1 MKRLL
6 FYYSLYALSVFLL
19 AACSDDM
26 NGLRQA
32 PGLQAGNADGV
43 TRFGATLHATVNNPE
58 GRVIHECGFLLS
70 AFPSMAD
77 AQTMSLPSPVSEGG
91 FSYTLTGLE
100 AGRDYYYCAYVSSG
114 YSTVRSDIRKFTS
127 LLLDGPVF
135 APPVVEVQG
144 FTSLRVSSQLLDNG
158 GSDLTVCGFLYKET
172 DDAEAELS
180 LGQPG
185 VVFISS
191 PSLQTDIIDLRPS
204 CTYVICAVGVSND
217 VFGRSANAVVT
228 LPQTLLPSLSSVAFS
243 DTTLL
248 SVRLSARLL
257 SHGTG
262 SVTECGFCYSREQ
275 SEPTVDDLVLPVSVG
290 DRMEAVLPDV
300 QAQRDYYIRAYARNG
315 EGYAYGPVAV
325 YRLEYGISL
334 LTAEAADIGRTQ
346 ARLRASMTL
355 GNALTVKSR
364 GFCWT
369 TGDALP
375 TVTDSHVLVSGNDTE
390 FSYLLTGQKP
400 SSRVRY
406 RPFADYAG
414 TIFYGDVRELVTLPV
429 ALATVSTGNASAV
442 TASGAVL
449 TATVDDVGDGTVM
462 ERGFCWSLTDETPTI
477 ETAHQAVDGDAFR
490 LELASLRSAS
500 TYHYRAYVRNE
511 AGVAYGETKTFT
523 TLKRTPSGGDIE
535 YPAEE

>member
-32 PGLQAGNADGV
+32 PVVQAGQAESIS
-43 TRFGATLHATVNNPE
+43 RYGAMLHGTVVNPE
-58 GRVIHECGFLLS
+58 GRVVGQCGFLLS

-77 AQTMSLPSPVSEGG
+77 AQTLSLPSPVSEGG
-91 FSYTLTGLE
+91 FSYVLTGLE

-114 YSTVRSDIRKFTS
+114 YSTARSDVRKFTT
-127 LLLDGPVF
+127 LLVDGPTF
-135 APPVVEVQG
+135 APLTVDTLG
-144 FTSLRVSSQLLDNG
+144 FTGLRVSSRLLDNG

-172 DDAEAELS
+172 DDAEAELM

-204 CTYVICAVGVSND
+204 HKYVICAVGVSND
-217 VFGRSANAVVT
+217 IFGRSANAVVT
-228 LPQTLLPSLSSVAFS
+228 LPHTDLPSLSSVAFS

-248 SVRLSARLL
+248 SVRLSAQLL
-257 SHGTG
+257 SQGTG
-262 SVTECGFCYSREQ
+262 LVTECGFCYSREQ
-275 SEPTVDDLVLPVSVG
+275 REPTVNDLVLPVSVG

-315 EGYAYGPVAV
+315 GGYAYGPVAV

-334 LTAEAADIGRTQ
+334 LTAEATDIGRTQ
-346 ARLRASMTL
+346 ARLRATMTL
-355 GNALTVKSR
+355 GNALAVKSR

-375 TVTDSHVLVSGNDTE
+375 TVTDSHVLVGGNDGE
-390 FSYLLTGQKP
+390 FSYLLTGLKP
-400 SSRVRY
+400 SVRVCY
-406 RPFADYAG
+406 RPFVDYAG
-414 TIFYGDVRELVTLPV
+414 SIFYGEAKEFVTLPV
-429 ALATVSTGNASAV
+429 ALAAVSTGAASAI

-449 TATVDDVGDGTVM
+449 TATVDDAGDGTVM
-462 ERGFCWSLTDETPTI
+462 ERGFCWSLTDEAPMVEGT
-477 ETAHQAVDGDAFR
+477 HQAAGGDGFK

-500 TYHYRAYVRNE
+500 TYHYRAYARNE

>member
-43 TRFGATLHATVNNPE
+43 TRFGATLHATVDNPE
-58 GRVIHECGFLLS
+58 GRVVHECGFLLS

-77 AQTMSLPSPVSEGG
+77 AQSMSLPSPVSEGD

-100 AGRDYYYCAYVSSG
+100 AGRDYYYCAYASSG
-114 YSTVRSDIRKFTS
+114 YSTARSDIRKFTT

-135 APPVVEVQG
+135 APPTVEVHG

-158 GSDLTVCGFLYKET
+158 GSDLTVSGFLYKET

-191 PSLQTDIIDLRPS
+191 SSLQTDIIDLRPS
-204 CTYVICAVGVSND
+204 RTYVVCAIGVSND

-228 LPQTLLPSLSSVAFS
+228 LPQTVLPSLSTVAVS
-243 DTTLL
+243 DTTQF

-257 SHGTG
+257 SQGTTA
-262 SVTECGFCYSREQ
+262 VTECGFCYSREQ
-275 SEPTVDDLVLPVSVG
+275 REPTADDLLLPSVVG
-290 DRMEAVLPDV
+290 ERMEAVLPDV
-300 QAQRDYYIRAYARNG
+300 QAGCDYYIRAYARNADG
-315 EGYAYGPVAV
+315 CAYSPVLV
-325 YRLEYGISL
+325 YRLADGISL
-334 LTAEAADIGRTQ
+334 VTADAVDIGRTQ
-346 ARLRASMTL
+346 ARLCASMTL
-355 GNALTVKSR
+355 ESSLPVKSR

-369 TGDALP
+369 IGDALP
-375 TVTDSHVLVSGNDTE
+375 TVTDSHVLVGGNDTE
-390 FSYLLTGQKP
+390 FSYLLTGLKP

-406 RPFADYAG
+406 RAFADFAG
-414 TIFYGDVRELVTLPV
+414 TIVYGEAKELVTLPV

-462 ERGFCWSLTDETPTI
+462 ERGFCWSLTDEAPTI
-477 ETAHQAVDGDAFR
+477 ETAHQAAEGDAFR

-511 AGVAYGETKTFT
+511 AGIAYGETKTFT
-523 TLKRTPSGGDIE
+523 TLKRTPSGDDIE
-535 YPAEE
+535 YPVEE